1 MTLGADIAQH
11 PPPRVG
17 LYSFG
22 ALPYLS
28 SAVLKARIMTGK
40 RDAQSPLASIRQSA
54 LVKSSGDPPIVAIKV
69 SKMVS
74 NARMYVPHAALICTA
89 ILLLQ
94 SQSVDALR
102 CLFRGQANFKMHW
115 IFSSFVCNS

>member
-11 PPPRVG
+11 PPLRVG

-40 RDAQSPLASIRQSA
+40 RDAQSPLANIRQSA

-74 NARMYVPHAALICTA
+74 NARI
-89 ILLLQ
+89 
-94 SQSVDALR
+94 
-102 CLFRGQANFKMHW
+102 
-115 IFSSFVCNS
+115 